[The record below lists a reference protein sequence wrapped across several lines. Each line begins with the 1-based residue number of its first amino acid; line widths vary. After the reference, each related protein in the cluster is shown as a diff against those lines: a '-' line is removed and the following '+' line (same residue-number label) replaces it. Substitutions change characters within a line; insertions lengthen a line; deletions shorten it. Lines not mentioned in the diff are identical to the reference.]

1 MGEINLA
8 VAAIIQPLNKD
19 TNHKEARTLNISR
32 KGVVQMPATL
42 TIKATKAHEKD
53 TPQVREEALV
63 EIRTNQCI
71 NQRVPNQEMTK
82 MAPKDSQ
89 DHMVNNTSRE
99 VKNKIIIKK
108 ISRILNM
115 VIEITITSRTT
126 SVNLVALI
134 NSRIKEWVGC
144 P

>member
-1 MGEINLA
+1 
-8 VAAIIQPLNKD
+8 
-19 TNHKEARTLNISR
+19 
-32 KGVVQMPATL
+32 MPATL
-42 TIKATKAHEKD
+42 TIKVTRAHETD
-53 TPQVREEALV
+53 TPQAKEEALV

-71 NQRVPNQEMTK
+71 NQRVPDQEKTK
-82 MAPKDSQ
+82 MAPKASQ

-115 VIEITITSRTT
+115 VTEITITNRST

-134 NSRIKEWVGC
+134 NSRTKEWVGC

>member
-8 VAAIIQPLNKD
+8 VAAIIRPLNKD

-32 KGVVQMPATL
+32 KGVVQMPAAL
-42 TIKATKAHEKD
+42 TIKVTRAHEMD

-71 NQRVPNQEMTK
+71 NQRVPNQEMNK

-99 VKNKIIIKK
+99 VKNKITIKK

-115 VIEITITSRTT
+115 VTEITITSRTT